1 MEERFTAERVFL
13 TRLIDMHDRE
23 HREKIQSYVAAASR
37 LYRRGTL
44 VLNIV
49 AQRLRF
55 CPERRLYLDRDRE
68 AARTIARLCRTE
80 MLGLPRPA
88 VFSKSFKLD

>member
-1 MEERFTAERVFL
+1 MTAVRRTQK
-13 TRLIDMHDRE
+13 TR
-23 HREKIQSYVAAASR
+23 
-37 LYRRGTL
+37 G
-44 VLNIV
+44 
-49 AQRLRF
+49 LRF